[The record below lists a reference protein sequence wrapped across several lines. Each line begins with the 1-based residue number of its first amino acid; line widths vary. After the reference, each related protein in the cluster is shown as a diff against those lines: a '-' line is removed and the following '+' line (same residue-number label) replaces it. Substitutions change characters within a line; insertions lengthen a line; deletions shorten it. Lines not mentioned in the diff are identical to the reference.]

1 MSHQN
6 IVSFLMYFLIL
17 STSLAQ
23 LIEPKYFYDNTPYE
37 ENVLKIQI
45 DDYTIPQGPTT
56 LNDILPME
64 KDLTT
69 FIDKLDDKDESLTL
83 FAPINKVFHNVTN
96 KPSYVTSS
104 SEDPM
109 EKIRRFVLA
118 HIVPKSSK
126 LHNGEE
132 LDTLLVGTKVEVKS
146 GNDGNFILNEKANT
160 GMTKEAV
167 NGRFY
172 KIDATLI

>member
-1 MSHQN
+1 
-6 IVSFLMYFLIL
+6 
-17 STSLAQ
+17 
-23 LIEPKYFYDNTPYE
+23 PKYFYDNTPYE
-37 ENVLKIQI
+37 GNVIKIQI
-45 DDYTIPQGPTT
+45 DEYSIPKGPTT

-69 FIDKLDDKDESLTL
+69 FVDYLRMFGDIIDRLDDKDESLTL
-83 FAPINKVFHNVTN
+83 FAPINKVFHNATN

-126 LHNGEE
+126 LHNGEK
-132 LDTLLVGTKVEVKS
+132 LDTLLEGTKIEVKL